1 MAHYDL
7 EEQEQLDS
15 IKTWWKMYGNLVT
28 GLVTVAALAVVGWQ
42 GWNWYKNSQSTQ
54 ASAIFTVLEEAAT
67 AKDAQRVKA
76 AAGELTEKFGGTT
89 YAALGAMTAAKASF
103 DAGDLKTAKLQ
114 LAWVA
119 DNGKN
124 EIKDVARLRLVA
136 VLLDEKSYDEALKQV
151 EVPHAPAF
159 NARFSDLKGEILLAQ
174 GKKAEARTAFKAA
187 LASLDEKIKA
197 AGEAEGKD
205 AKPAKSPYREL
216 VQQKLDALGESA

>member
-28 GLVTVAALAVVGWQ
+28 GLVTVAAVGVVGWQ
-42 GWNWYKNSQSTQ
+42 GWNWYQNNQSAQ
-54 ASAIFTVLEEAAT
+54 ASAVFTVLEEATA
-67 AKDAQRVKA
+67 AKDTARIKA
-76 AAGELTEKFGGTT
+76 AAGELTEKFGRTP
-89 YAALGAMTAAKASF
+89 YAALGAMAAAKASF

-119 DNGKN
+119 ENAKN

-151 EVPHAPAF
+151 DSPHAPAF
-159 NARFSDLKGEILLAQ
+159 NARFLDLKGEILLAQ

-187 LASLDEKIKA
+187 VADLDEKIKA
-197 AGEAEGKD
+197 AGGGEGKS
-205 AKPAKSPYREL
+205 AKNPYREL